1 MPDGQLRQPLEG
13 ECENSSPRVPPFEV
27 QSAPPKN
34 DGPVD
39 LDRKQIQ
46 KAMREKLL
54 EREEEYELAVKWR
67 DHQDKK
73 ALDMFIR
80 PYMRLAISIASRF
93 KVYGLPLNDLI
104 QEGNV
109 GLMQAAN
116 RFDPDREVRFSTY
129 ASWWIK
135 ASIQDFIL
143 RNWSI
148 VRTGTTA
155 AHKSLFFNFKRVKAQ
170 IDGLSEGPLSQG
182 NRQKLAEEMGV
193 RTKDVELME
202 GRLSGVDRSLNAP
215 IGEGEGFSWQD
226 TLESMDPT
234 PDQTVQHAVDTAKT
248 KAIIQKAMSSLTDR
262 EVMIVSE
269 RQLSGETV
277 TLASLGGRLGISK
290 ERVRQ
295 IEAQAMKKL
304 KIRMMSI
311 IGDPYKAGL
320 LGT

>member
-1 MPDGQLRQPLEG
+1 MPDGQLRSAISDSVL
-13 ECENSSPRVPPFEV
+13 VPAFVPKDKV
-27 QSAPPKN
+27 QDTK
-34 DGPVD
+34 GPVD

-46 KAMREKLL
+46 NAMAEKLL
-54 EREEEYELAVKWR
+54 ERDEEQHLATRWR
-67 DHQDKK
+67 DYKDKK
-73 ALDMFIR
+73 ALEQFIR

-93 KVYGLPLNDLI
+93 KIYGLPLNDLI

-135 ASIQDFIL
+135 ASIQDYIL

-155 AHKSLFFNFKRVKAQ
+155 AHKALFFNFKRVKAK
-170 IDGLSEGPLSQG
+170 IDGLNDGPLSQA
-182 NRQKLAEEMGV
+182 NRKKLAKEMGV
-193 RTKDVELME
+193 RIKDVELME

-215 IGEGEGFSWQD
+215 IGQDGDSFEWQD
-226 TLESMDPT
+226 TLPDEALT
-234 PDQTVQHAVDTAKT
+234 PDETVQQDLDNSKSRQL
-248 KAIIQKAMSSLTDR
+248 IEKAMSSLSER
-262 EVMIVSE
+262 EVMIVQE
-269 RQLSGETV
+269 RQLSDEMV
-277 TLASLGGRLGISK
+277 TLASLGEKLGISK

-304 KIRMMSI
+304 KLRILSI
-311 IGDPYKAGL
+311 IGDPVKAGL
-320 LGT
+320 LGV

>member
-1 MPDGQLRQPLEG
+1 MPDGQLRQPITGDKAEKPFIPEG
-13 ECENSSPRVPPFEV
+13 QPQGVSP
-27 QSAPPKN
+27 AAI
-34 DGPVD
+34 D

-46 KAMREKLL
+46 RAMREKLL
-54 EREEEYELAVKWR
+54 GRDEEYELAIRWR
-67 DHQDKK
+67 DYGDKR
-73 ALDMFIR
+73 ALDQFIR

-93 KVYGLPLNDLI
+93 KLYGLPMGDLI

-135 ASIQDFIL
+135 ASIQDYIL

-155 AHKSLFFNFKRVKAQ
+155 AHKSLFFNFKRLKAK
-170 IDGLSEGPLSQG
+170 IDDLNEGPLSQN
-182 NRQKLAEEMGV
+182 NREKLAEEMGV
-193 RTKDVELME
+193 RVKDVELME

-215 IGEGEGFSWQD
+215 IGQDGDSFEWQD
-226 TLESMDPT
+226 TLPDDALT
-234 PDQTVQHAVDTAKT
+234 PDEEVQQTMDTEKSRSL
-248 KAIIQKAMSSLTDR
+248 IEKAMAALSER
-262 EVMIVSE
+262 EVLIVRE
-269 RQLSGETV
+269 RQLSDELV
-277 TLASLGGRLGISK
+277 TLASLGDQLGISK

-304 KIRMMSI
+304 KARITSL
-311 IGDPYKAGL
+311 IGDPMKAGFI
-320 LGT
+320 GA